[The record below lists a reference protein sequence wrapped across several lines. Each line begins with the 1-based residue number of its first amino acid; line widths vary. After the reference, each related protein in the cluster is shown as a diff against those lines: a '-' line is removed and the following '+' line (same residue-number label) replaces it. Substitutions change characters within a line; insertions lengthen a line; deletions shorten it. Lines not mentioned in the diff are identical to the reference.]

1 MVEATNKKHKPQM
14 MPSVLITVRLKLLVM
29 CFVMSLFVFA
39 TTIKFNRHC
48 PVCCQPVK
56 VEYALTLG
64 VSGFMNDYD
73 IIHTSCWGAWNGTG
87 DLRNFFSLADS
98 EQDSLKQSL

>member
-14 MPSVLITVRLKLLVM
+14 MPSVLIAVRLKLLVM
-29 CFVMSLFVFA
+29 CLVMSLFVFA
-39 TTIKFNRHC
+39 MTIKFNRHC
-48 PVCCQPVK
+48 PVCCQPLK

-87 DLRNFFSLADS
+87 DLRNFFSLAHS